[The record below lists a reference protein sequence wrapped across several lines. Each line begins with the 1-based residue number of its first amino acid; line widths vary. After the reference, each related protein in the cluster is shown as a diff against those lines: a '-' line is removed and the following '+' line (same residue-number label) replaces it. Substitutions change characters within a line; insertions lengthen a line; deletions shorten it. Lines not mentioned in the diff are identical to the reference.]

1 MKSNHVFRRSIAPL
15 LIGTFIY
22 RTNSGATVI
31 VLGLLLARTASHHT
45 VHAVTSLQVGLLP
58 VAFYVAELTLS
69 PGFGALG
76 DRWGRRRFLI
86 AGPLVSF
93 IQVSLFAFTPMN
105 DPLPYLLA
113 LQILSGLSGAMITP
127 NVLGYL
133 ADFTVHS
140 RAYRMRIMSFY
151 ELVTSGGIAVGTVL
165 GGLAWQHLERRAFI
179 VLGASYLLVGLCMV
193 LAPVVNQLVEYG
205 RLRAT
210 ITRYWRVLRTP
221 RLYIF
226 IPAWVCI
233 NALVGIWLSS
243 QLTFVLS
250 TPSHSHP
257 HQLLMGIF
265 SGPYAGR
272 YISLVL
278 GVLVLVFGLC
288 LLFWAFF
295 LGRLSRLRLMLNSIA
310 GIYLAC
316 VALAGINHLG
326 FQDSWLLLIWLPML
340 LLGIFAETGFAP
352 AALAYLADISESST
366 KDRGLVMGLYSIF
379 LGVGQ
384 ILGNGLGGLFA
395 HQYGFDGLIY
405 LTALLG
411 FVAFISLLWLFAYER
426 NHGSINA
433 QDTTH
438 I

>member
-1 MKSNHVFRRSIAPL
+1 MLRRSIVPL
-15 LIGTFIY
+15 LIGTFIH
-22 RTNSGATVI
+22 RANSGATTV
-31 VLGLLLARTASHHT
+31 VLGLLLARTALHHT
-45 VHAVTSLQVGLLP
+45 VHAVTSVQVGLLP
-58 VAFYVAELTLS
+58 VAFYIAELTLS

-86 AGPLVSF
+86 AGPLLGF
-93 IQVSLFAFTPMN
+93 IQVSLFVFTPMS

-113 LQILSGLSGAMITP
+113 LQVLSGLSGAMITP
-127 NVLGYL
+127 SVLGYL
-133 ADFTVHS
+133 ADFTVRS

-165 GGLAWQHLERRAFI
+165 GGLAWQHLERRAFV
-179 VLGASYLLVGLCMV
+179 VLGIGYLLVALCMA
-193 LAPVVNQLVEYG
+193 LSPVVAQVVEYG
-205 RLRAT
+205 KLRAT
-210 ITRYWRVLRTP
+210 MARYWRILRTP
-221 RLYIF
+221 RLFIF
-226 IPAWVCI
+226 IPAWICI
-233 NALVGIWLSS
+233 NAMVGVWLSS

-250 TPSHSHP
+250 TPDHNHP

-265 SGPYAGR
+265 SGAEAGR

-278 GVLVLVFGLC
+278 GIIVLVFGLC

-295 LGRLSRLRLMLNSIA
+295 LGKLSRLRLMLNSIA

-316 VALAGINHLG
+316 IALAGINHLG
-326 FQDSWLLLIWLPML
+326 FQGWLLLLWLPLL

-352 AALAYLADISESST
+352 AALAYLADISESAT

-395 HQYGFDGLIY
+395 HQFGFDGLIY
-405 LTALLG
+405 LTALLA
-411 FVAFISLLWLFAYER
+411 FVALVSLLWLFSYER
-426 NHGSINA
+426 DHGNLGA
-433 QDTTH
+433 QAATH
-438 I
+438 G